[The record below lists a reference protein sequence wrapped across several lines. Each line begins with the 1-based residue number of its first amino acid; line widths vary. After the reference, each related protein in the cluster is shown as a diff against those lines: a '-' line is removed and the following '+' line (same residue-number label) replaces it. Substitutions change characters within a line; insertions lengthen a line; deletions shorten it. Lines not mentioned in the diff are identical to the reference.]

1 MEYTIKFAKTAGY
14 QYIELGVLSDNKT
27 AQGLYKKMGFE
38 EWGRLPNA
46 FILDDGSTLDEITMY
61 KAI

>member
-1 MEYTIKFAKTAGY
+1 
-14 QYIELGVLSDNKT
+14 
-27 AQGLYKKMGFE
+27 MGFE

-46 FILDDGSTLDEITMY
+46 YILDDGSSLDEITMY